1 MIMMLMALVLSDYF
15 DDVFN
20 SVGNHYKFSS
30 LPTILRYKKNL
41 LIKHLHKRRGLY
53 FHLHQF

>member
-20 SVGNHYKFSS
+20 GVGNHYKFSS
-30 LPTILRYKKNL
+30 LPTIPRYK
-41 LIKHLHKRRGLY
+41 
-53 FHLHQF
+53 

>member
-20 SVGNHYKFSS
+20 SVGDHYKFSS
-30 LPTILRYKKNL
+30 LPTIPRYKKNL
-41 LIKHLHKRRGLY
+41 LRKHLHKRRGLY